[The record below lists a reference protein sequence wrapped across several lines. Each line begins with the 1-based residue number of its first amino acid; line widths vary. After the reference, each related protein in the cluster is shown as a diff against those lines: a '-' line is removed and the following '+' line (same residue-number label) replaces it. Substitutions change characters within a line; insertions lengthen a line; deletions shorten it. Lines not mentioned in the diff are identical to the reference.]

1 MKGCSG
7 SVALVRARGFGDLPE
22 FMERQAGERTLAG
35 IFGKAGLPLAIRDD
49 PMMPL
54 PLPSMMSVFE
64 HAASALDNRTF
75 GLEVGE
81 RMTHRGY
88 GLWVDYSMGAKTL
101 GEALRRLVATSWA
114 HQNGGRMELAEDDGH
129 KVLRFCSPATALSRI
144 QHSDHM
150 LAPMRAFM
158 RLYLGPRWNP
168 AWAEVDYTRD
178 AGAGAVEDRLQAALR
193 CGRPGSGIAVGM
205 DDLDRRR
212 GDSHAVPRS
221 DRVITLRDVLADVIL
236 ANAPEPAR
244 AISAVVA
251 LRLLDGRSDIEGAAA
266 FVGLSVQGLQRR
278 LREKGYTYREI
289 VGAARCARAVRLLVE
304 TRMSVLSIA
313 LSLGYETHAA
323 FTRAF
328 IRRMGCTPLEYRRRG
343 GDVIV

>member
-1 MKGCSG
+1 MTGYSG
-7 SVALVRARGFGDLPE
+7 SVALVRARGFGSLPE
-22 FMERQAGERTLAG
+22 FVERQAGERTLVD
-35 IFGKAGLPLAIRDD
+35 IFEKVGLPLALRDD

-54 PLPSMMSVFE
+54 PLPSMMNLFE
-64 HAASALDNRTF
+64 RAACALDNRAF

-81 RMTHRGY
+81 QMTHRGY
-88 GLWVDYSMGAKTL
+88 GLWIDYSTGAETL
-101 GEALRRLVATSWA
+101 GGALHRLVATSWA
-114 HQNGGRMELAEDDGH
+114 HQSGGRMELVDEGDH
-129 KVLRFCSPATALSRI
+129 KVLRFCSPATALSRV

-193 CGRPGSGIAVGM
+193 CERPGAGVAVRG
-205 DDLDRRR
+205 DELGRRR
-212 GDSHAVPRS
+212 GQSHPIPRL

-289 VGAARCARAVRLLVE
+289 VGAARAARAMRLLLE

-328 IRRMGCTPLEYRRRG
+328 TRRMGCSPLEYRRGG